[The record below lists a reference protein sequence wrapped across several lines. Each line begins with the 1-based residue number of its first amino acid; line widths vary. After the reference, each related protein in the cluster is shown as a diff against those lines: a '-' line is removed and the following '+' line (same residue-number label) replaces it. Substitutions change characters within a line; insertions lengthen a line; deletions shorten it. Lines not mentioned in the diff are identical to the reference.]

1 MKLNDFLLQAIV
13 LLGEI
18 FPDLLVLFCLQSDES
33 PFYLFA
39 IEYPRILGV
48 LEGADLAAGEI
59 LLSVLLIHIYY
70 EYKSLPIVHPGLLL
84 LLLLCFRVVHFGLQ
98 CYRLG
103 KLDLVEGARR
113 GWRGVG
119 AIHVDV
125 HDIRV
130 HVHVDVHGD
139 MLRGV
144 PLVLRWLIGVGV
156 VSLLLLVH
164 GEFVESREVGRWSRL
179 LFLFFLPHR
188 LEIDVVAFRP
198 HPGKTVELILVEGFR
213 RHLLLFKQV
222 KVLLR
227 CFVGFAKKVDLNFL
241 FVDWLGRML
250 DLFRFLGFFI
260 LSLFLWRVGSIFK
273 SGNRIIFCLIRIQ
286 FFYVF
291 FFDVFFYFN

>member
-1 MKLNDFLLQAIV
+1 M
-13 LLGEI
+13 LGEI

-144 PLVLRWLIGVGV
+144 PLVLRGLIGVGV
-156 VSLLLLVH
+156 VGLLLLVH

-213 RHLLLFKQV
+213 
-222 KVLLR
+222 
-227 CFVGFAKKVDLNFL
+227 
-241 FVDWLGRML
+241 
-250 DLFRFLGFFI
+250 
-260 LSLFLWRVGSIFK
+260 
-273 SGNRIIFCLIRIQ
+273 
-286 FFYVF
+286 
-291 FFDVFFYFN
+291 